1 MKRQEI
7 DLNMVLPHDE
17 QYHFDNSSDLI
28 RDAIGH
34 LVQHCHA
41 KSYNAGWWLDPIS
54 GLSLIP
60 NEHKVTATSGT
71 YQAEAERHDRRVFE
85 ALFPYVVAT
94 KIALIHSEVSEMLEA
109 ERCGTMDDK
118 LPEFAGVTAEG
129 ADVIIRVCD
138 LLGMLTITSDNDPK
152 YNLAAAL
159 LTKLSY
165 NTSRVDHTI
174 AARQEPGGKKY

>member
-7 DLNMVLPHDE
+7 DLTMVLPHDE
-17 QYHFDNSSDLI
+17 QYHFDNSADLI

-41 KSYNAGWWLDPIS
+41 KSYNAGWWLDPVS
-54 GLSLIP
+54 RQPLIP
-60 NEHKVTATSGT
+60 EHLNG
-71 YQAEAERHDRRVFE
+71 AESEIRE
-85 ALFPYVVAT
+85 QYMPYVIAT

-118 LPEFAGVTAEG
+118 LPEFAGVTVEG

-152 YNLAAAL
+152 YDLAAAL

-165 NTSRVDHTI
+165 NTSRVDHTL